1 MITDQLLGLLKV
13 VLLFALYAFF
23 ARVLWAV
30 WNEIRV
36 PAVSRVTLNVAG
48 DDPRPA
54 ASVANDRKVARRH
67 RVGSLL
73 ILSPADMKGVVVD
86 VTDTDVVIGRDD
98 SCTVQLAADT
108 GASARHA
115 RIRRIDGHTTVQ
127 DLGSTNRT
135 LVNGKEI
142 SEPTRLRVGDRIHIG
157 LVTFEVRP

>member
-1 MITDQLLGLLKV
+1 MVTDQLLGLLKV
-13 VLLFALYAFF
+13 VLLLALYAFF

-36 PAVSRVTLNVAG
+36 PAVSRVTLNVAV
-48 DDPRPA
+48 DSARPRLT
-54 ASVANDRKVARRH
+54 STTDRRVSRRH
-67 RVGSLL
+67 RVGSLH

-86 VTDTDVVIGRDD
+86 VTDADIVIGRDD

-115 RIRRIDGHTTVQ
+115 MIRRVDGLTVIE
-127 DLGSTNRT
+127 DLGSTNHT

-142 SEPTRLRVGDRIHIG
+142 SEPARLCVGDRIHIG
-157 LVTFEVRP
+157 LVTFEARL